1 MEQDV
6 ILSRLLDKF
15 ENSKHLT
22 DPGSSNRRVMLRVDK
37 NELPEYRREN
47 AAIRDRFNCA
57 AMELEREGLIHLE
70 WISRQP
76 IFSKVILELEHVE
89 RAYNEIGRLHPQKA
103 AQDAYAQIQA
113 ALPNANTVWI
123 CAWRDEVCQTLR
135 TEWRLPAVCKKG
147 AGFLHDFLHVLAC
160 YDHLNGE
167 AVTVRT
173 FSIRCFQN
181 SKRFE
186 REFQE
191 DFLRIAERYDRELH
205 DLCAQR
211 EMSGRDKLACLGIYA
226 HPEFYQMSGRC
237 SIIMESGTVDL
248 ESLCPAGIGIPSTAV
263 EKIQSFSLEKI
274 RRITFLEN
282 KTNYEEYL
290 RSELAPDEL
299 AVYHGGFLSP
309 QKRLLLR
316 KLADCLPR
324 DTEVFFWAD
333 IDLGGF
339 AMFAKLQGIFPRL
352 RPMRMGGQEVEQ
364 YAEFGLKRTDTYLS
378 VLQDALDADEF
389 PAFREAIKAI
399 LAYGV
404 TIEQEAFLS

>member
-1 MEQDV
+1 MEQDL

-37 NELPEYRREN
+37 KELPEYQREN
-47 AAIRDRFNCA
+47 AAIRDGFNRA

-70 WISRQP
+70 WISGQP

-89 RAYNEIGRLHPQKA
+89 RAYSEIGRIHPQKA
-103 AQDAYAQIQA
+103 AQDAYAQIQE
-113 ALPNANTVWI
+113 ALPHANTTWI
-123 CAWRDEVCQTLR
+123 RAWRDEVCQTLR

-147 AGFLHDFLHVLAC
+147 AGFLQDFLRVLAC

-167 AVTVRT
+167 TVTVRT
-173 FSIRCFQN
+173 FSIRCFQD

-191 DFLRIAERYDRELH
+191 DFLRTAVRYDRELYE
-205 DLCAQR
+205 LYSQR
-211 EMSGRDKLACLGIYA
+211 EMSSRDKLAFLGIYA

-237 SIIMESGTVDL
+237 LILMESGTVDL
-248 ESLCPAGIGIPSTAV
+248 EPLCPTGIGIPSTAV
-263 EKIQSFSLEKI
+263 EKIRSFSLEKI
-274 RRITFLEN
+274 KRITFLEN

-290 RSELAPDEL
+290 LSELAPDEL

-309 QKRLLLR
+309 QKKLLLR

-324 DTEVFFWAD
+324 DAEVFFWAD

-378 VLQDALDADEF
+378 VLQNALDADEF
-389 PAFREAIKAI
+389 PVFREAIQAI